1 MQVWD
6 AFVDGT
12 VDTLKLIPFLFVT
25 YLLMELIEHRTSDQ
39 TRTLIRKA
47 GKFGPIIG
55 GGLGAFPQC
64 GFSAAAASLFA
75 GRVITAGTLIAV
87 FLSTSDEMLPIFL
100 SSGAPISLIAKV
112 LLIKV
117 IYGAVYGFAVDFLF
131 RRLNERK
138 IGVGIHGICTKEH
151 CHCEESILKSALK
164 HTFSILLVIFLISLG
179 LNLLLMTAEPES
191 FRNQVLNQPV
201 IGQLLAALIG
211 LIPNCAAS
219 VVLTELYLE
228 KVLSGGA
235 MMAGLLVSAGVGI
248 LVLVRTNRK
257 RKENAVIIAILYLGG
272 VLGGLITQ
280 LLGLL

>member
-1 MQVWD
+1 
-6 AFVDGT
+6 
-12 VDTLKLIPFLFVT
+12 
-25 YLLMELIEHRTSDQ
+25 
-39 TRTLIRKA
+39 
-47 GKFGPIIG
+47 
-55 GGLGAFPQC
+55 
-64 GFSAAAASLFA
+64 
-75 GRVITAGTLIAV
+75 VITAGTLIAV

-164 HTFSILLVIFLISLG
+164 HTFSIVLVIFLISLG